1 MAKKF
6 RIFADVSAGSL
17 FFDGSRVQPAP
28 LGGKVLASINPNF
41 SDRIRMVRTDL
52 FARDGVT
59 PRRIFKG
66 LKEGRIK
73 NEAGQILANEGF
85 TTQQIVDYIND
96 QANKKA
102 NEIDF
107 QKEGTLVGGGT
118 TINFTGGGVG
128 SLSVSGDIA
137 TVGIASTVPVSN
149 IVGLIT
155 SGQIQSIAGSQITG
169 NINSTQL
176 SPHIT
181 GLGGVNFTLG
191 DSDATPAFN
200 LSDAHSYPIGVG
212 TTGGYVGTGVT
223 LFNFKGSGVSTVTP
237 VSSGITTIFIEG
249 GSAGNPVTSGI
260 LTSGNSTLRLTLQD
274 ATTVDIDVNALN
286 NVSPVSLAASTAYFY
301 LNTGNQLA
309 NNEHNLDNGVVFYG
323 TPVRKGNEI
332 VFSIPGNSTHVGIWN
347 GGVGVTGS
355 DNVRNK
361 SNWSMKWQYNHNR
374 TDWEAAT
381 ASHGAT
387 GVELPKD
394 IQVDNGT
401 YYVRVDHATEKL
413 QLWEA
418 SGTGDWLL
426 SESNVGVGTTST
438 YIYFSRGGDDTG
450 GSYLPSVSTVR
461 GQDFTLRSYTDS
473 DRPSS
478 SSFYDGTKTNDVWK
492 SNRALKAGLKVKFT
506 VPTTAGNQYWATN
519 FEGNED
525 LGSGENN
532 AYQAGEMT
540 WRLTNQERFTAHE
553 DATLNTNYTAIDGS
567 TSLPLPGRNISWR
580 YNADN
585 TWDLFDEDTDEVIL
599 TGDDTLS
606 GDMYPHLLAVNNS
619 EDVLSDYVQYEWEWN
634 KAAWF
639 MEYRDWESG
648 HNANTWLI
656 LSANGYALQE
666 ATTALISNNGF
677 YYIGS
682 ALYNVTWGQKM
693 RPGQEFIWTQL
704 AINQHGA
711 TKNNMKIGV
720 LDSTKRDYSFQ
731 IRFDRTGKP
740 KAQGEQDGAFTLAAG
755 IDENTVLAGTS
766 MRMQYEYGTNKLV
779 VYSVNAGVRTKIA
792 TSNTALDGNPIF
804 ISLGGD
810 STRLPTVQ
818 GIEVYGWEVA
828 HQGVGHYNPWNNWR
842 IGSFPENQALGGVGI
857 HSTGGVL
864 AYKADQVW
872 RHKDGI
878 PAGYKMH
885 WTLPATQANTQI
897 GQWASSNA
905 SSGLTNVENND
916 SYFDWS
922 WQTNTS
928 EEIES
933 LKGWTFNTS
942 NSNYSATKWTDPSPG
957 NTKFSIR
964 YASNNTIDIY
974 DESNGAVIATKDVN
988 GDGNPIYISWVAGG
1002 ATSNQ
1007 AQMQD
1012 DFFGGGDVGIA
1023 LTSASV

>member
-28 LGGKVLASINPNF
+28 LGGKVLASLNPNH
-41 SDRIRMVRTDL
+41 SDRIRIVRTDL

-66 LKEGRIK
+66 LKVGRVK
-73 NEAGQILANEGF
+73 NQADQILTTDLGF
-85 TTQQIVDYIND
+85 TVSQVIDYLND
-96 QANKKA
+96 QANKKV

-107 QKEGTLVGGGT
+107 QKEGALVGGGT
-118 TINFTGGGVG
+118 TINFTGNVD
-128 SLSVSGDIA
+128 SVSVSGDVV
-137 TVGIASTVPVSN
+137 TVGISTGIHASQLTGVVATANLP
-149 IVGLIT
+149 IT
-155 SGQIQSIAGSQITG
+155 S
-169 NINSTQL
+169 
-176 SPHIT
+176 
-181 GLGGVNFTLG
+181 LGGVNFVPG
-191 DSDATPAFN
+191 ESDTTPAFD
-200 LSDAHSYPIGVG
+200 LSDAHSYPFGISTSGGHVG
-212 TTGGYVGTGVT
+212 SGIT
-223 LFNFKGSGVSTVTP
+223 LFDFRGSGVSTVTS
-237 VSSGITTIFIEG
+237 VTSGISTVFFEG

-274 ATTVDIDVNALN
+274 ATTVDVDVSALN
-286 NVSPVSLAASTAYFY
+286 NVSPVSLAASTSYFY
-301 LNTGNQLA
+301 LNNGVQLA

-323 TPVRKGNEI
+323 TTVRRGNEI

-347 GGVGVTGS
+347 GGNGVSGG

-361 SNWSMKWQYNHNR
+361 SNWQAKWQYNHNR

-381 ASHGAT
+381 TATGPT
-387 GVELPKD
+387 GVEFPKD
-394 IQVDNGT
+394 IQVDNGS
-401 YYVRVDHATEKL
+401 YYIRYDHASEKL

-418 SGTGDWLL
+418 AGTGDWML
-426 SESNVGVGTTST
+426 SESNSIVGSGLTET
-438 YIYFSRGGDDTG
+438 YIYFAAGDPDAGTF
-450 GSYLPSVSTVR
+450 LPTVSEVR

-506 VPTTAGNQYWATN
+506 VPTTAGNQYWATA
-519 FEGNED
+519 FEGTED
-525 LGSGENN
+525 LGNGENN

-540 WRLTNQERFTAHE
+540 WRLTNQEKFTAHE
-553 DATLNTNYTAIDGS
+553 DATLNANYTAVDGS
-567 TSLPLPGRNISWR
+567 ATLALSGRNMSWR

-585 TWDLFDEDTDEVIL
+585 TWDIFDEDTDEVVL
-599 TGDDTLS
+599 TGDDVLS

-619 EDVLSDYVQYEWEWN
+619 DDVLSDYVQYEWEWN

-656 LSANGYALQE
+656 LTANGYALQE

-704 AINQHGA
+704 AVNQHGA

-720 LDSTKRDYSFQ
+720 LDSTKRDYTFQ

-740 KAQGEQDGAFTLAAG
+740 KAQGDQDGAFTLAAG

-766 MRMQYEYGTNKLV
+766 MRMQYENGTNKLV

-818 GIEVYGWEVA
+818 GIEYYGWEIA
-828 HQGVGHYNPWNNWR
+828 HEPPGYYNPWKNWR
-842 IGSFPENQALGGVGI
+842 IGGFPENQGLGGVGV
-857 HSTGGVL
+857 HSTGNVL
-864 AYKADQVW
+864 AYAADQVW

-878 PAGYKMH
+878 PQGYKMH
-885 WTLPATQANTQI
+885 WLLPTTQANTQI
-897 GQWASSNA
+897 GQWSSSNA
-905 SSGLTNVENND
+905 SSGLTNVENVD
-916 SYFDWS
+916 SFWDWS

-928 EEIES
+928 EEIDA

-942 NSNYSATKWTDPSPG
+942 NSNYSATKWTDPNPG
-957 NTKFSIR
+957 STKFSIR
-964 YASNNTIDIY
+964 YHSNNTVDIF
-974 DESNGAVIATKDVN
+974 DESNSDVIATKDVN
-988 GDGNPIYISWVAGG
+988 ADGNPIYISWVAGG
-1002 ATSNQ
+1002 NTSNQ
-1007 AQMQD
+1007 SQMQD

-1023 LTSASV
+1023 LTSATV